1 MRALKFLPSMSNVPV
16 VYPKDLVKVLLK
28 QGFIK
33 SRQKGSHI
41 RLLHPDGRA
50 TTISLHNKPLYK
62 GTLFAILRQVKLTP
76 DEIKKF
82 L

>member
-1 MRALKFLPSMSNVPV
+1 MSHLAA
-16 VYPKDLVKVLLK
+16 VYPKDLVKALLK

-62 GTLFAILRQVKLTP
+62 GTLFAILRQVKLSP
-76 DEIKKF
+76 NEIKKI

>member
-1 MRALKFLPSMSNVPV
+1 MSNLPA
-16 VYPKDLVKVLLK
+16 VYPKNLVKALLK

-41 RLLHPDGRA
+41 RLIHSDGRA
-50 TTISLHNKPLYK
+50 TTISLHKKPFHK